1 MLLVFCTRLPP
12 IMKGLIPAAGLGTR
26 LRPLTYTLPKP
37 LLSVA
42 NKPIIQYAIEDLR
55 NAGIEQVGIIV
66 SDFVRAAL
74 EKEGLEVEGVEI
86 SYITQKEQLGIAHAV
101 KQAAQW
107 LAGDDFCLYLSD
119 NLFEEGVSSY
129 VRSFQQGD
137 VDGVIALVQVSNP
150 KEFGV
155 AVLDSAGQVQKILEK
170 PQNPPSN
177 LAVAG
182 VYCFRNKI
190 LGVIDNL
197 SPSAR
202 GEYEITD
209 AIGGLMKQGKV
220 RGLEVQGWWKDT
232 GRHDD
237 LLDANRLLLER
248 IEPVSKGQVENSR
261 LVGRIRIESGA
272 VVKNSTIIGPALIG
286 AGAKLE
292 NVYVGPFTSIGE
304 SAVLKNVELE
314 FSVIQDEAKLEDL
327 PVRLQE
333 CLIGRK
339 ASVRG
344 NAKVPR
350 VHRLILSDASVVE
363 LG

>member
-1 MLLVFCTRLPP
+1 
-12 IMKGLIPAAGLGTR
+12 MKGLIPAAGLGTR

-55 NAGIEQVGIIV
+55 DAGIAQVGIIV
-66 SDFVRAAL
+66 SDFVQAAL
-74 EKEGLEVEGVEI
+74 EKEGLEVEGVNI

-101 KQAAQW
+101 KQAAEW

-129 VRSFQQGD
+129 VQSFSQGD
-137 VDGVIALVQVSNP
+137 VDGVIALVKVPNP

-155 AVLDSAGQVQKILEK
+155 AVLDAAGQVQKILEK

-182 VYCFRNKI
+182 VYCFKNKI
-190 LGVIDNL
+190 LEVIDSL

-220 RGLEVQGWWKDT
+220 RGLEVQGWWE
-232 GRHDD
+232 RHW
-237 LLDANRLLLER
+237 AARR
-248 IEPVSKGQVENSR
+248 
-261 LVGRIRIESGA
+261 
-272 VVKNSTIIGPALIG
+272 
-286 AGAKLE
+286 
-292 NVYVGPFTSIGE
+292 FT
-304 SAVLKNVELE
+304 
-314 FSVIQDEAKLEDL
+314 
-327 PVRLQE
+327 
-333 CLIGRK
+333 
-339 ASVRG
+339 
-344 NAKVPR
+344 
-350 VHRLILSDASVVE
+350 
-363 LG
+363 

>member
-1 MLLVFCTRLPP
+1 
-12 IMKGLIPAAGLGTR
+12 MKGLIPAAGLGTR

-37 LLSVA
+37 LLNVA

-55 NAGIEQVGIIV
+55 NAGITEIGIIV

-74 EKEGLEVEGVEI
+74 EKEGLEVEGVNI
-86 SYITQKEQLGIAHAV
+86 SFINQKEQLGIAHAV
-101 KQAAQW
+101 KQAAEW
-107 LAGDDFCLYLSD
+107 LAGEDFCLYLSD

-129 VRSFQQGD
+129 VNSFLQGD
-137 VDGVIALVQVSNP
+137 VDGVIALIQVSNP

-155 AVLDSAGQVQKILEK
+155 AVLDSQGKVQKILEK

-182 VYCFRNKI
+182 VYCFKNKI
-190 LGVIDNL
+190 LEVIENL
-197 SPSAR
+197 NPSAR

-209 AIGGLMKQGKV
+209 AISGLMKIGSV

-248 IEPVSKGQVENSR
+248 IEPISKGQVENSR
-261 LVGRIRIESGA
+261 LFGRIRIEAGA

-286 AGAKLE
+286 AGAQLE
-292 NVYVGPFTSIGE
+292 NVYIGPFTSIGDNAQLR
-304 SAVLKNVELE
+304 SVEVE

-339 ASVRG
+339 AVVKGSS
-344 NAKVPR
+344 KVPR
-350 VHRLILSDASVVE
+350 VHRLVLSDASVVE

>member
-1 MLLVFCTRLPP
+1 
-12 IMKGLIPAAGLGTR
+12 MKGLIPAAGLGTR

-37 LLSVA
+37 LLCVA

-55 NAGIEQVGIIV
+55 NAGITQIGIIV
-66 SDFVRAAL
+66 SDFVKAAL
-74 EKEGLEVEGVEI
+74 EKEALEVEGVQI

-101 KQAAQW
+101 KEAASW
-107 LAGDDFCLYLSD
+107 LDGADFCLYLSD
-119 NLFEEGVSSY
+119 NLFEQGVSSF
-129 VRSFQQGD
+129 VQSFQKGD
-137 VDGVIALVQVSNP
+137 VDGVIALVKVENP

-155 AVLDSAGQVQKILEK
+155 AVLDGAGKVEMILEK

-182 VYCFRNKI
+182 VYCFKNRI
-190 LGVIDNL
+190 LEVIDQL
-197 SPSAR
+197 APSAR

-209 AIGGLMKQGKV
+209 AISGLMKIGSI

-248 IEPVSKGQVENSR
+248 IEPINNGQVENSR
-261 LVGRIRIESGA
+261 LVGRVRIESGA

-286 AGAKLE
+286 IGAKLE

-304 SAVLKNVELE
+304 GASLKSVELE
-314 FSVIQDEAKLEDL
+314 FSVIQDEAKLEDIA
-327 PVRLQE
+327 VRLHE

-339 ASVRG
+339 AIVRG
-344 NAKVPR
+344 SSTIPR
-350 VHRLILSDASVVE
+350 VHRLVLSDASVVE